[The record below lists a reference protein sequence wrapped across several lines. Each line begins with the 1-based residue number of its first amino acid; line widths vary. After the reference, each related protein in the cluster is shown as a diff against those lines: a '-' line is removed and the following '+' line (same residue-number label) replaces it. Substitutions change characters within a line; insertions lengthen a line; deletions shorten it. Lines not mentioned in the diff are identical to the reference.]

1 VTSTTESP
9 LERLRRIETEERATA
24 RPRDPGPKPRRG
36 IWATI
41 TGAVVLVAA
50 KAKVLLGAFKL
61 GAFLKMFSML
71 ALSASVYAQF
81 YGAELAVGLMLTI
94 LVHEYGHGI
103 AARIMGLKVG
113 APIFIPFFG
122 AAIALKEQPKT
133 TWIEAIVGFG
143 GPFTGLI
150 AGAAVFA
157 AGLSTADERWHG
169 LLVTLAWMTFMLNLF
184 NLIPALG
191 LDGDRISKPFR
202 PWFWIPGCA
211 IVLALL
217 WASTDGTGHPNAF
230 LLLILVVG
238 AIQGVRRATL
248 ERRRREGE
256 KKKTALDRVTER
268 ERYVE
273 EATVQP
279 WQRTASAFAYFGLV
293 TALSLFLFE
302 SYRLLPQV
310 TG

>member
-1 VTSTTESP
+1 MTSTIESP
-9 LERLRRIETEERATA
+9 LERLRRLEAEERAA
-24 RPRDPGPKPRRG
+24 AEPRNPAPKRRG

-41 TGAVVLVAA
+41 SGAVVLVLA
-50 KAKVLLGAFKL
+50 KAKVLLGALKF
-61 GAFLKMFSML
+61 GALLKTFSTL
-71 ALSASVYAQF
+71 ALSASIYARF
-81 YGAELAVGLMLTI
+81 YGAELAVGLVLLI

-103 AARIMGLKVG
+103 AAKIMGLKVG

-133 TWIEAIVGFG
+133 TWVEAVVGFG
-143 GPFTGLI
+143 GPFAGLV
-150 AGAAVFA
+150 AGAGVLA
-157 AGLSTADERWHG
+157 AGLSTADEHWHG
-169 LLVTLAWMTFMLNLF
+169 LLVTLAWSTFMLNLF

-217 WASTDGTGHPNAF
+217 WVSAEGTGHPSPF
-230 LLLILVVG
+230 LLLMLVVG
-238 AIQGVRRATL
+238 AVQGVRRSRL
-248 ERRRREGE
+248 ERRRLEGE
-256 KKKTALDRVTER
+256 KKTLLDRVTER

-279 WQRTASAFAYFGLV
+279 WQRTAAAFAYFGLV

-302 SYRLLPQV
+302 SHRLLPQV

>member
-1 VTSTTESP
+1 MTSTSESP
-9 LERLRRIETEERATA
+9 LERLRRIEAEERAA
-24 RPRDPGPKPRRG
+24 ALPRGPGPKPRRG

-41 TGAVVLVAA
+41 TGAIVLVLA
-50 KAKVLLGAFKL
+50 KAKVLLGALKF
-61 GAFLKMFSML
+61 GAFLKMFSTL
-71 ALSASVYAQF
+71 ALSASIYAQF
-81 YGAELAVGLMLTI
+81 YGAEFAIGIVLLI

-103 AARIMGLKVG
+103 AAKIMGLKVG

-133 TWIEAIVGFG
+133 TWIEAVVGFG

-150 AGAAVFA
+150 AGAGVLA
-157 AGLSTADERWHG
+157 AGLSTADAHWRG
-169 LLVTLAWMTFMLNLF
+169 LLVTLAWWTFMINLF

-217 WASTDGTGHPNAF
+217 WASAEGTGHPNPF
-230 LLLILVVG
+230 LLLMLVVG

-248 ERRRREGE
+248 ERRALEGA
-256 KKKTALDRVTER
+256 KKTALDRVTER

-279 WQRTASAFAYFGLV
+279 WQRTASAFAFFGLV

>member
-1 VTSTTESP
+1 MTTTSESP
-9 LERLRRIETEERATA
+9 LERLRRLETEERAAA
-24 RPRDPGPKPRRG
+24 RPHAPGPKPRRG

-41 TGAVVLVAA
+41 TGAVVLVLT
-50 KAKVLLGAFKL
+50 KAKILLGALKF
-61 GAFLKMFSML
+61 GAILKTFSTL
-71 ALSASVYAQF
+71 ALSASIYAGF
-81 YGAELAVGLMLTI
+81 YGAEFAVGIVLLI

-103 AARIMGLKVG
+103 AAKIMGLKVG

-122 AAIALKEQPKT
+122 AAIALKDQPKT
-133 TWIEAIVGFG
+133 TWVEAVVGFG

-150 AGAAVFA
+150 GGAGVLA
-157 AGLSTADERWHG
+157 AGLSTADEHWRG
-169 LLVTLAWMTFMLNLF
+169 LLVALAWWTFMINLF

-211 IVLALL
+211 IALALL
-217 WASTDGTGHPNAF
+217 WTSAERMGHANPF
-230 LLLILVVG
+230 LLLILIVG

-248 ERRRREGE
+248 ERREREGE
-256 KKKTALDRVTER
+256 KKSALDRVTER
-268 ERYVE
+268 VSYVE

-293 TALSLFLFE
+293 AALSLFLFE